1 MTRLFI
7 VCLSLLTL
15 HTAAQA
21 DQRVTATWYGDE
33 LKGRRT
39 AFGQVF
45 NPNGL
50 TAAHKTLPFG
60 TCLVV
65 GNPKTGKSV
74 RVTVNDRGPF
84 TPGLTLDLSK
94 GAALA
99 ISMKSTQGVTM
110 RRC

>member
-1 MTRLFI
+1 MFT
-7 VCLSLLTL
+7 TG
-15 HTAAQA
+15 A
-21 DQRVTATWYGDE
+21 DAEQRVTATWYGNE
-33 LKGRRT
+33 LRGRHT
-39 AFGQVF
+39 ASGAAF

-50 TAAHKTLPFG
+50 TAAHRSLPFG

-84 TPGLTLDLSK
+84 TPGLTLDLSH
-94 GAALA
+94 GAARA
-99 ISMKSTQGVTM
+99 IGMRSTQGVTM